1 MAGRSDDS
9 PVGGGPSWFARL
21 AVGVFRHRSWVLV
34 GTLLLLGAAVWALL
48 RGGHL
53 TTGTIEGIESAR
65 AEALARG
72 AAAGSNDQ
80 TLAVIFHHDAWT
92 SDDPRFTQALT
103 SVLARVGR
111 LPEVASV
118 VSPVGAPE
126 ALRARFVARTG
137 HDVLALVRL
146 KGGEREATAAFPA
159 VRAALSDPHL
169 RTTLTGKV
177 AFLAALNEL
186 LEHDLLRAELLS
198 FPLALLVLLWVFRT
212 VVAAML
218 PLVVGGLAVLCGVAG
233 VLLLSR
239 VTNMAQY
246 TLNVVSL
253 IGLGVAIDYS
263 LFIVSRFRSEL
274 ASGSSTE
281 AALARTL
288 DTAGRAVAFSG
299 LAVTVG
305 LGGLLFFRGSY
316 LSAMGL
322 GGALV
327 VAFAVLFAL
336 TVLPA
341 LLAWL
346 GPRVDWGRL
355 PFTRT
360 AGRGGGW
367 HALATWVMRHPW
379 WVLLPTLTLLL
390 AMGLPFRRLQLA
402 ATDIT
407 ALPEHT
413 EARQGAETL
422 ARLFPREAAT
432 RVLVAVEFPG
442 GSPLAPER
450 AGALYDASRRVA
462 AMPGVV
468 GVESAVDVVPGVDR
482 ATALRMA
489 ASPPG
494 LLPPEVQAARA
505 AYVTGNVAVMQVL
518 TSAPPSSLEARN
530 LVRALR
536 EDRGVGD
543 GRWLVGGQTA
553 ADVDA
558 AAFVKRHTPAAVGF
572 VMGMTCLV
580 LFALLRSVLL
590 PLKALLMNLLSLA
603 GSFGALVWIFQE
615 GHLHRL
621 LRFEPGPIEPS
632 LPILLFCALFGLSM
646 DYEVLLLS
654 RIREEWL
661 RTGDN
666 TRAVAEGL
674 ERTGGL
680 ITSAAAI
687 MVAVFAAFTL
697 ASVVVVKAMGL
708 GMAIA
713 VALDATLVRVLI
725 VPAMMRL
732 MGDLNWWGP
741 GHWRRSRA
749 RAPGTEVRP

>member
-1 MAGRSDDS
+1 MSQPTSDA
-9 PVGGGPSWFARL
+9 PSVFARL
-21 AVGVFRHRSWVLV
+21 ARGVYRHWGRVLGGGGVLLALAVWVL
-34 GTLLLLGAAVWALL
+34 LQ
-48 RGGHL
+48 GGHL
-53 TTGTIEGIESAR
+53 TTGTIDGIEASR
-65 AEALARG
+65 AESLARG
-72 AAAGSNDQ
+72 AAAGANDQ
-80 TLAVIFHHDAWT
+80 TLAVIFHRDDWT
-92 SDDPRFTQALT
+92 TDDPRFTQAVA
-103 SVLARVGR
+103 SVLERVQR
-111 LPEVASV
+111 LPEVEAV

-126 ALRARFVARTG
+126 AFRARFVAKTG
-137 HDVLALVRL
+137 HDLLALVRL

-159 VRAALSDPHL
+159 VRAALEDPRL
-169 RTTLTGKV
+169 QTTLTGKV
-177 AFLAALNEL
+177 AFVHALNEL
-186 LEHDLLRAELLS
+186 LAHDLLRAELIS

-212 VVAAML
+212 AVAAML

-274 ASGSSTE
+274 AEGLTTE
-281 AALARTL
+281 DALARTL

-305 LGGLLFFRGSY
+305 LAGLLFFRGSY

-341 LLAWL
+341 LLSWL
-346 GPRVDWGRL
+346 GPRVDRGKL
-355 PFTRT
+355 PFAHTNR
-360 AGRGGGW
+360 RGGAW

-379 WVLLPTLTLLL
+379 WVLVPTLALLL
-390 AMGLPFRRLQLA
+390 AMGLPFRRLELA

-407 ALPEHT
+407 ALPAHT

-432 RVLVAVEFPG
+432 RVLVAVEFPSG
-442 GSPLAPER
+442 NPFTPER
-450 AGALYDASRRVA
+450 AGALFDASRRIA
-462 AMPGVV
+462 SLPGVV
-468 GVESAVDVVPGVDR
+468 GVESAVDLVPGMDR
-482 ATALRMA
+482 ATVQRMA
-489 ASPPG
+489 AAPPQA
-494 LLPPEVQAARA
+494 LPPELGSARA
-505 AYVTGNVAVMQVL
+505 AYLTGNVAVLQVL
-518 TSAPPSSLEARN
+518 TSQAPSSREARD
-530 LVRALR
+530 LVRELR
-536 EDRGVGD
+536 VDRAVGD
-543 GRWLVGGQTA
+543 GRLTVGGQTA
-553 ADVDA
+553 SDVDA
-558 AAFVKRHTPAAVGF
+558 AAFVKHHTPAAVGF
-572 VMGMTCLV
+572 VMGMTCVV
-580 LFALLRSVLL
+580 LFVLLRSVVL
-590 PLKALLMNLLSLA
+590 PLKALLMNLLSLT

-632 LPILLFCALFGLSM
+632 LPILLFCTLFGLSM

-666 TRAVAEGL
+666 THAVAEGL
-674 ERTGGL
+674 EQTGGL

-687 MVAVFAAFTL
+687 MVAVFAAFSL

-741 GHWRRSRA
+741 GHSWRSRA
-749 RAPGTEVRP
+749 RVKQREVVP

>member
-1 MAGRSDDS
+1 MNEPAGDA
-9 PVGGGPSWFARL
+9 PSVFTRWAS
-21 AVGVFRHRSWVLV
+21 GVHRHRGRVLA
-34 GTLLLLGAAVWALL
+34 GTLALLAAALWLLLQGGA
-48 RGGHL
+48 L
-53 TTGTIEGIESAR
+53 TTGTIDGIEAAR
-65 AEALARG
+65 AESLARG

-80 TLAVIFHHDAWT
+80 TLAVIFHRDDWT
-92 SDDPRFTQALT
+92 AEDPRFTQAVT
-103 SVLARVGR
+103 QVLARVGR
-111 LPEVASV
+111 LPEVESV
-118 VSPVGAPE
+118 VSPVDAPP
-126 ALRARFVARTG
+126 AIRARFVAKTG
-137 HDVLALVRL
+137 HDLLALVRL

-159 VRAALSDPHL
+159 VREALEDP
-169 RTTLTGKV
+169 RFQTTLTGKV
-177 AFLAALNEL
+177 AFLDALNQL

-198 FPLALLVLLWVFRT
+198 FPLALVVLLWVFRT
-212 VVAAML
+212 VVAAVL

-239 VTNMAQY
+239 YTNMAQY

-263 LFIVSRFRSEL
+263 LFIVSRFRAEL
-274 ASGSSTE
+274 AAGLTTE
-281 AALARTL
+281 RALMRTL

-299 LAVTVG
+299 LAVAVG

-341 LLAWL
+341 LLSWL
-346 GPRVDWGRL
+346 GPRVDRGRL
-355 PFTRT
+355 PFTRG
-360 AGRGGGW
+360 AGRGGLW

-379 WVLLPTLTLLL
+379 WVLLPTLALLL
-390 AMGLPFRRLQLA
+390 AMGLPFRRLELA

-407 ALPEHT
+407 ALPEDT
-413 EARQGAETL
+413 PARQGAERL

-432 RVLVAVEFPG
+432 RVLVAVEFPSG
-442 GSPLAPER
+442 NPLTPER
-450 AGALYDASRRVA
+450 AGALFDASRRIA
-462 AMPGVV
+462 ALPGVL
-468 GVESAVDVVPGVDR
+468 GVESAVDLVPGMDR
-482 ATALRMA
+482 ATVQRLAAAPPQAMPPELA
-489 ASPPG
+489 AS
-494 LLPPEVQAARA
+494 RA
-505 AYVTGNVAVMQVL
+505 AYLTGSVAVMQVL
-518 TSAPPSSLEARN
+518 TSAPPSSREARD
-530 LVRALR
+530 LVRTLR
-536 EDRGVGD
+536 ENRVVGD
-543 GRWLVGGQTA
+543 GRWVVGGQTA
-553 ADVDA
+553 TDVDA
-558 AAFVKRHTPAAVGF
+558 GAFVRHHTPAAVGF

-580 LFALLRSVLL
+580 LFVLLRSVVL
-590 PLKALLMNLLSLA
+590 PLKALLMNVLSLA

-666 TRAVAEGL
+666 THAVAEGL

-687 MVAVFAAFTL
+687 MVAVFAAFSL
-697 ASVVVVKAMGL
+697 ASVVVVKAMGV

-741 GHWRRSRA
+741 GHRGRPHVRA
-749 RAPGTEVRP
+749 EGTEVRP

>member
-1 MAGRSDDS
+1 MEPAGDA
-9 PVGGGPSWFARL
+9 PSAFTWL
-21 AVGVFRHRSWVLV
+21 ADAVHRHGRWVLV
-34 GTLLLLGAAVWALL
+34 GSGVLLALAVWVLAL
-48 RGGHL
+48 GGHL
-53 TTGTIEGIESAR
+53 TTGTIDGVESAR

-80 TLAVIFHHDAWT
+80 TLAVIFHRDDWRADAAPFQGAV
-92 SDDPRFTQALT
+92 SQ
-103 SVLARVGR
+103 VLARVEK
-111 LPEVASV
+111 LPEVESV

-126 ALRARFVARTG
+126 AYRARFVAGTG

-146 KGGEREATAAFPA
+146 KGGEREATAAFPT
-159 VRAALSDPHL
+159 VSAALQDPRL
-169 RTTLTGKV
+169 RTTITGKV
-177 AFLAALNEL
+177 AFLDALNAL
-186 LEHDLLRAELLS
+186 LAHDLLRAELIS
-198 FPLALLVLLWVFRT
+198 FPLALVVLLWVFRS
-212 VVAAML
+212 VVAAAL

-263 LFIVSRFRSEL
+263 LFIVSRFRAEL
-274 ASGSSTE
+274 GAGRSTE
-281 AALARTL
+281 QALARTL

-336 TVLPA
+336 TALPA
-341 LLAWL
+341 LLSWL
-346 GPRVDWGRL
+346 GPRVDLGRL
-355 PFTRT
+355 PFVNRV
-360 AGRGGGW
+360 GRGGGW

-379 WVLLPTLTLLL
+379 WVLLPTLVLLL

-407 ALPEHT
+407 ALPEDT
-413 EARQGAETL
+413 PARQGAATL

-432 RVLVAVEFPG
+432 RVLVVVEFPSG
-442 GSPLAPER
+442 NPFTPAR
-450 AGALYDASRRVA
+450 ASALYDASRRIA
-462 AMPGVV
+462 ALPGVL
-468 GVESAVDVVPGVDR
+468 GVESAVDLAPGMDR
-482 ATALRMA
+482 SRLEQMAAAPPEALPPALR
-489 ASPPG
+489 
-494 LLPPEVQAARA
+494 AARN
-505 AYVTGNVAVMQVL
+505 AYLSGHAAVMQVL
-518 TSAPPSSLEARN
+518 TSAAPTSPEARA
-530 LVRALR
+530 LVRTLR
-536 EDRGVGD
+536 EERTVGD
-543 GRWLVGGQTA
+543 GHLLVGGQTA
-553 ADVDA
+553 MDVDA
-558 AAFVKRHTPAAVGF
+558 TAFVRHHTPAAVAF
-572 VMGMTCLV
+572 VMGMTCVV
-580 LFALLRSVLL
+580 LFILLRSVVL
-590 PLKALLMNLLSLA
+590 PLKALLMNLLSLC

-615 GHLHRL
+615 GHLQHL

-666 TRAVAEGL
+666 THAVAEGL

-687 MVAVFAAFTL
+687 MVAVFAAFSL
-697 ASVVVVKAMGL
+697 ATVVVVKAMGV

-725 VPAMMRL
+725 VPSMMRL
-732 MGDLNWWGP
+732 MGDFNWWGP
-741 GHWRRSRA
+741 GHSGRPGA
-749 RAPGTEVRP
+749 RDSGTRG

>member
-1 MAGRSDDS
+1 MSAETTS
-9 PVGGGPSWFARL
+9 PSLFARL
-21 AVGVFRHRSWVLV
+21 ALGVHRHRRVVLV
-34 GTLLLLGAAVWALL
+34 GAGVFLLVAIGVLS

-53 TTGTIEGIESAR
+53 TTGTIDGIEAAR
-65 AEALARG
+65 AEALARP
-72 AAAGSNDQ
+72 ATAGSTDQ
-80 TLAVIFHHDAWT
+80 TLAVIFHHDTWT
-92 SDDPRFTQALT
+92 ANEPRFTQAMAD
-103 SVLARVGR
+103 VLERVRR
-111 LPEVASV
+111 LPEVESV
-118 VSPVGAPE
+118 VSPVGAPG
-126 ALRARFVARTG
+126 ALGARFVSATG

-146 KGGEREATAAFPA
+146 KGGEREAVAAFPT
-159 VRAALSDPHL
+159 VRAALDDPRL
-169 RTTLTGKV
+169 ETTLTGKV
-177 AFLAALNEL
+177 AFLAALNQL
-186 LEHDLLRAELLS
+186 LEHDLLRAELIS

-263 LFIVSRFRSEL
+263 LFIVSRFRGEL
-274 ASGSSTE
+274 AEGLSTQ
-281 AALARTL
+281 AALVRTL

-305 LGGLLFFRGSY
+305 LAGLLFFHGSY

-341 LLAWL
+341 LLSWL
-346 GPRVDWGRL
+346 GPRVDKGRL
-355 PFTRT
+355 PF
-360 AGRGGGW
+360 GRGTGRVGVW
-367 HALATWVMRHPW
+367 HALATWVMKHPW
-379 WVLLPTLTLLL
+379 LVLLPTLALLL
-390 AMGLPFRRLQLA
+390 AMGLPFRRLELA

-407 ALPEHT
+407 ALPPGT
-413 EARQGAETL
+413 EARQGAQTL

-432 RVLVAVEFPG
+432 RVLVAVEFPSG
-442 GSPLAPER
+442 DALTPER
-450 AGALYDASRRVA
+450 SAALFDASRRMA
-462 AMPGVV
+462 ALPGVV
-468 GVESAVDVVPGVDR
+468 GVESAVDLSPDLDK
-482 ATALRMA
+482 ATYQQMA
-489 ASPPG
+489 AAPPE
-494 LLPPEVQAARA
+494 LLPAEVRAARD
-505 AYVTGNVAVMQVL
+505 AYRAGNVAVLQVL
-518 TSAPPSSLEARN
+518 TSAPPSSHQARE

-536 EDRGVGD
+536 QERTVGD
-543 GRWLVGGQTA
+543 GTLLVGGQTA
-553 ADVDA
+553 TDVDA
-558 AAFVKRHTPAAVGF
+558 TEFLKENTPAAVGF
-572 VMGMTCLV
+572 VMGMTCIV
-580 LFALLRSVLL
+580 LFVLLRSVVL

-666 TRAVAEGL
+666 THAVAEGL

-687 MVAVFAAFTL
+687 MVAVFAAFAL

-732 MGDLNWWGP
+732 MGDWNWW
-741 GHWRRSRA
+741 
-749 RAPGTEVRP
+749 APGARGRGERR

>member
-1 MAGRSDDS
+1 MSDATAS
-9 PVGGGPSWFARL
+9 TSLFARL
-21 AVGVFRHRSWVLV
+21 AVGVHRHRGVVLAGAV
-34 GTLLLLGAAVWALL
+34 VFLLAAVWVLSQ
-48 RGGHL
+48 GGHL
-53 TTGTIEGIESAR
+53 TTGTIDGIEAAR
-65 AEALARG
+65 AEALARP
-72 AAAGSNDQ
+72 ATAGSTDQ
-80 TLAVIFHHDAWT
+80 TLAVIFHHDTWT
-92 SDDPRFTQALT
+92 ANEPRFTQAMT
-103 SVLARVGR
+103 DVLERVRR
-111 LPEVASV
+111 LSQVESV

-126 ALRARFVARTG
+126 ALGARFVSGTG

-146 KGGEREATAAFPA
+146 KGGEREAVAAFPT
-159 VRAALSDPHL
+159 VRAALDDSRL
-169 RTTLTGKV
+169 ETTLTGKV
-177 AFLAALNEL
+177 AFLAALNQL
-186 LEHDLLRAELLS
+186 LEHDLLRAELIS

-263 LFIVSRFRSEL
+263 LFIVSRFRGEL
-274 ASGSSTE
+274 AEGLSTE

-305 LGGLLFFRGSY
+305 LAGLLFFHGSY

-341 LLAWL
+341 LLSWL
-346 GPRVDWGRL
+346 GPRVDKGRL
-355 PFTRT
+355 PF
-360 AGRGGGW
+360 GRGTGRVGVW
-367 HALATWVMRHPW
+367 HALATWVMKHPW
-379 WVLLPTLTLLL
+379 LVLLPTLALLL
-390 AMGLPFRRLQLA
+390 AMGLPFRRLELA

-407 ALPEHT
+407 ALPPGT
-413 EARQGAETL
+413 EAREGARTL

-432 RVLVAVEFPG
+432 RVLVAVEFPSG
-442 GSPLAPER
+442 D
-450 AGALYDASRRVA
+450 ALTPQRSSALFDASRRMA
-462 AMPGVV
+462 ALPGVV
-468 GVESAVDVVPGVDR
+468 GVESAVDLAPDLDK
-482 ATALRMA
+482 ATYQQMA
-489 ASPPG
+489 AAPPE
-494 LLPPEVQAARA
+494 LLPAEVRAARD
-505 AYVTGNVAVMQVL
+505 AYRAGNVAVLQVL
-518 TSAPPSSLEARN
+518 TSAPPSSHEARE

-536 EDRGVGD
+536 RERAVGD
-543 GRWLVGGQTA
+543 GTLSVGGQTA
-553 ADVDA
+553 TDVDA
-558 AAFVKRHTPAAVGF
+558 TEFLKENTPAAVGF
-572 VMGMTCLV
+572 VMGMTCIV
-580 LFALLRSVLL
+580 LFVLLRSVVL

-615 GHLHRL
+615 GHLHQL

-666 TRAVAEGL
+666 THAVAEGL

-687 MVAVFAAFTL
+687 MVAVFAAFAL

-732 MGDLNWWGP
+732 MGDWNWW
-741 GHWRRSRA
+741 
-749 RAPGTEVRP
+749 APGARGRGVRR

>member
-1 MAGRSDDS
+1 MSAETTS
-9 PVGGGPSWFARL
+9 PSLFARL
-21 AVGVFRHRSWVLV
+21 ALGVHRHRRAVLV
-34 GTLLLLGAAVWALL
+34 GAVVFLLAAIGVLS

-53 TTGTIEGIESAR
+53 TTGTIDGIEAAR
-65 AEALARG
+65 AEALARP
-72 AAAGSNDQ
+72 ATAGSTDQ
-80 TLAVIFHHDAWT
+80 TLAVIFHHDTWT
-92 SDDPRFTQALT
+92 AKQPRFTQAMT
-103 SVLARVGR
+103 DVLERVRR
-111 LPEVASV
+111 LPEVESV

-126 ALRARFVARTG
+126 ALGARFVSATG

-146 KGGEREATAAFPA
+146 KGGEREAVAAFPA
-159 VRAALSDPHL
+159 VRAALDDPRL
-169 RTTLTGKV
+169 ETTLTGKV
-177 AFLAALNEL
+177 AFLAALNQL
-186 LEHDLLRAELLS
+186 LEHDLLRAELIS

-263 LFIVSRFRSEL
+263 LFIVSRFRGEL
-274 ASGSSTE
+274 AEGLSTE
-281 AALARTL
+281 AALVRTL

-305 LGGLLFFRGSY
+305 LSGLLFFHGSY

-341 LLAWL
+341 LLSWL
-346 GPRVDWGRL
+346 GPRVDKGRL
-355 PFTRT
+355 PF
-360 AGRGGGW
+360 GRGTGPVGVW
-367 HALATWVMRHPW
+367 HALATWVMKHPW
-379 WVLLPTLTLLL
+379 LVLLPTLALLL
-390 AMGLPFRRLQLA
+390 AMGLPFRRLELA

-407 ALPEHT
+407 ALPPGT
-413 EARQGAETL
+413 EARQGAQTL

-432 RVLVAVEFPG
+432 RVLVAVEFPSG
-442 GSPLAPER
+442 DALTAER
-450 AGALYDASRRVA
+450 SAALFDASRRMA
-462 AMPGVV
+462 ALPGVV
-468 GVESAVDVVPGVDR
+468 GVESAVDLSPGLDK
-482 ATALRMA
+482 ATYQQMA
-489 ASPPG
+489 AAPPE
-494 LLPPEVQAARA
+494 LLPAEVRAARE
-505 AYVTGNVAVMQVL
+505 AYRAGSVAVLQVL
-518 TSAPPSSLEARN
+518 TSAPPSSHQARE

-536 EDRGVGD
+536 QERTVGD
-543 GRWLVGGQTA
+543 GTLLVGGQTA
-553 ADVDA
+553 TDVDA
-558 AAFVKRHTPAAVGF
+558 TEFLKENTPAAVGF
-572 VMGMTCLV
+572 VMGMTCIV
-580 LFALLRSVLL
+580 LYVLLRSVVL

-666 TRAVAEGL
+666 THAVAEGL

-687 MVAVFAAFTL
+687 MVAVFAAFAL

-732 MGDLNWWGP
+732 MGDWNWW
-741 GHWRRSRA
+741 
-749 RAPGTEVRP
+749 APGARGRGERR

>member
-1 MAGRSDDS
+1 MSAETTS
-9 PVGGGPSWFARL
+9 PSLFARL
-21 AVGVFRHRSWVLV
+21 ALGVHRHRRAVLV
-34 GTLLLLGAAVWALL
+34 GAVVFLLAAIWVLS

-53 TTGTIEGIESAR
+53 TTGTIDGIEAAR
-65 AEALARG
+65 AEALARP
-72 AAAGSNDQ
+72 ATAGSTDQ
-80 TLAVIFHHDAWT
+80 TLAVIFHHDTWT
-92 SDDPRFTQALT
+92 AKQPRFTQAMT
-103 SVLARVGR
+103 DVLERVRR
-111 LPEVASV
+111 LPEVESV

-126 ALRARFVARTG
+126 ALGARFVSATG

-146 KGGEREATAAFPA
+146 KGGEREAVAAFPT
-159 VRAALSDPHL
+159 VRAALDDPRL
-169 RTTLTGKV
+169 ETTQTGKV
-177 AFLAALNEL
+177 AFLAALNQL
-186 LEHDLLRAELLS
+186 LEHDLLRAELIS

-263 LFIVSRFRSEL
+263 LFIVSRFRGEL
-274 ASGSSTE
+274 AEGLSTQ

-305 LGGLLFFRGSY
+305 LAGLLFFHGSY

-341 LLAWL
+341 LLSWL
-346 GPRVDWGRL
+346 GPRVDKGRL
-355 PFTRT
+355 PF
-360 AGRGGGW
+360 GRGTGRVGVW
-367 HALATWVMRHPW
+367 HALATWVMKHPW
-379 WVLLPTLTLLL
+379 LVLLPTLALLL
-390 AMGLPFRRLQLA
+390 AMGLPFRRLELA

-407 ALPEHT
+407 ALPPGT
-413 EARQGAETL
+413 EARQGAQTL

-432 RVLVAVEFPG
+432 RVLVAVEFPSG
-442 GSPLAPER
+442 DALTAER
-450 AGALYDASRRVA
+450 SAALFDASRRMA
-462 AMPGVV
+462 ALPGVV
-468 GVESAVDVVPGVDR
+468 GVESAVDLSPGLDK
-482 ATALRMA
+482 ATYQQMA
-489 ASPPG
+489 AAPPE
-494 LLPPEVQAARA
+494 LLPAEVRAARE
-505 AYVTGNVAVMQVL
+505 AYRAGSVAVLQVL
-518 TSAPPSSLEARN
+518 TSAPPSSHQARE

-536 EDRGVGD
+536 QERTVGD
-543 GRWLVGGQTA
+543 GTLLVGGQTA
-553 ADVDA
+553 TDVDA
-558 AAFVKRHTPAAVGF
+558 TEFLKENTPAAVGF
-572 VMGMTCLV
+572 VMGMTCIV
-580 LFALLRSVLL
+580 LYVLLRSVVL

-666 TRAVAEGL
+666 THAVAEGL

-687 MVAVFAAFTL
+687 MVAVFAAFAL

-732 MGDLNWWGP
+732 MGDWNWW
-741 GHWRRSRA
+741 
-749 RAPGTEVRP
+749 APGARGRGERR

>member
-1 MAGRSDDS
+1 MLGGAG
-9 PVGGGPSWFARL
+9 VLL
-21 AVGVFRHRSWVLV
+21 AL
-34 GTLLLLGAAVWALL
+34 AVWALL
-48 RGGHL
+48 QGGHL
-53 TTGTIEGIESAR
+53 TTGTIDGTESSR
-65 AEALARG
+65 AVALVRG

-80 TLAVIFHHDAWT
+80 TVAVIFHRDDWT
-92 SDDPRFTQALT
+92 TDEPRFSQAVA
-103 SVLARVGR
+103 SVLARVER
-111 LPEVASV
+111 LPEVESV
-118 VSPVGAPE
+118 VSPVGAPP
-126 ALRARFVARTG
+126 AFRARFVAKTG
-137 HDVLALVRL
+137 HDLLALVRL
-146 KGGEREATAAFPA
+146 KGGEREATAAFPT
-159 VRAALSDPHL
+159 VREALEDP
-169 RTTLTGKV
+169 RFQTTLTGKV
-177 AFLAALNEL
+177 AFVAALNAL

-212 VVAAML
+212 AVAAML

-263 LFIVSRFRSEL
+263 LFIVSRFRAEL
-274 ASGSSTE
+274 SAGLTTE
-281 AALARTL
+281 QALMRTL

-299 LAVTVG
+299 LAVAVG
-305 LGGLLFFRGSY
+305 LAGLLFFRGSY

-341 LLAWL
+341 LLSWL
-346 GPRVDWGRL
+346 GPRVDKGRL
-355 PFTRT
+355 PFSRG
-360 AGRGGGW
+360 AGRGGLW

-390 AMGLPFRRLQLA
+390 AMGLPFRRLELA

-407 ALPEHT
+407 ALPADT
-413 EARQGAETL
+413 EARRGAETL
-422 ARLFPREAAT
+422 ARLFPREAAA
-432 RVLVAVEFPG
+432 RVLVAVRFPSG
-442 GSPLAPER
+442 EAFTPER
-450 AGALYDASRRVA
+450 AGALYDASRRIA
-462 AMPGVV
+462 SLPGVV
-468 GVESAVDVVPGVDR
+468 GVESAVDLVPGMDR
-482 ATALRMA
+482 ATVQQLAGAPLQA
-489 ASPPG
+489 
-494 LLPPEVQAARA
+494 LPPELRAARA
-505 AYVTGNVAVMQVL
+505 AYLTGNVAVMQVL
-518 TSAPPSSLEARN
+518 TSEAPSSREARD
-530 LVRALR
+530 LVRTLR
-536 EDRGVGD
+536 EDRAVGD
-543 GRWLVGGQTA
+543 GRLVVGGQTA

-558 AAFVKRHTPAAVGF
+558 TAFVKHHTPAAVAF
-572 VMGMTCLV
+572 VMGMTCVV
-580 LFALLRSVLL
+580 LFVLLRSVVL

-615 GHLHRL
+615 GHLRRL
-621 LRFEPGPIEPS
+621 LDFEPGPIEPS

-666 TRAVAEGL
+666 THAVAEGL
-674 ERTGGL
+674 EQTGGL

-687 MVAVFAAFTL
+687 MVAVFAAFSL

-741 GHWRRSRA
+741 GHSAHSKHLPAQGRA
-749 RAPGTEVRP
+749 REETP

>member
-1 MAGRSDDS
+1 MSD
-9 PVGGGPSWFARL
+9 PVGAGASPFTRL
-21 AVGVFRHRSWVLV
+21 ARGVHRHRGRVLGGAGV
-34 GTLLLLGAAVWALL
+34 LLALAVWALL
-48 RGGHL
+48 QGGHL

-72 AAAGSNDQ
+72 AAAGSTDQ
-80 TLAVIFHHDAWT
+80 TLAVIFHRDDWT
-92 SDDPRFTQALT
+92 TDDPRFGEAVA
-103 SVLARVGR
+103 SVLARVEW
-111 LPEVASV
+111 LPEVESV

-126 ALRARFVARTG
+126 AFRARFVAKTG
-137 HDVLALVRL
+137 HDLLAMVRL

-159 VRAALSDPHL
+159 VRKALEDP
-169 RTTLTGKV
+169 RFQTTLTGKV
-177 AFLAALNEL
+177 AFLSALNEL

-198 FPLALLVLLWVFRT
+198 FPLALVVLLWVFRT

-263 LFIVSRFRSEL
+263 LFIVSRFRAEL
-274 ASGSSTE
+274 AEGLTTE
-281 AALARTL
+281 QALMRTL

-305 LGGLLFFRGSY
+305 LAGLLFFRGSY

-341 LLAWL
+341 LLSWL
-346 GPRVDWGRL
+346 GPRVDKGRL
-355 PFTRT
+355 PFARGT
-360 AGRGGGW
+360 GRGGLW

-390 AMGLPFRRLQLA
+390 AMGLPFRRLELA

-407 ALPEHT
+407 ALPAHT

-432 RVLVAVEFPG
+432 RVLVAVEFPSG
-442 GSPLAPER
+442 NPFTPER
-450 AGALYDASRRVA
+450 AGALHDASRRIA
-462 AMPGVV
+462 SLPGVV
-468 GVESAVDVVPGVDR
+468 GVESAVDLVPGTDR
-482 ATALRMA
+482 ATVQQLAGAPLQA
-489 ASPPG
+489 
-494 LLPPEVQAARA
+494 LPPELRAARA
-505 AYVTGNVAVMQVL
+505 AYLTDNVAVLQVL
-518 TSAPPSSLEARN
+518 TSQAPSSREARD
-530 LVRALR
+530 LVRTLR
-536 EDRGVGD
+536 QDRAVGD
-543 GRWLVGGQTA
+543 GRLVVGGQTA
-553 ADVDA
+553 TDVDA
-558 AAFVKRHTPAAVGF
+558 TAFVKRHTPAAVAF
-572 VMGMTCLV
+572 VMGMTCVV
-580 LFALLRSVLL
+580 LFVLLRSVVL
-590 PLKALLMNLLSLA
+590 PLKALLMNLLSLT

-621 LRFEPGPIEPS
+621 LDFEPGPIEPS

-666 TRAVAEGL
+666 THAVAEGL

-687 MVAVFAAFTL
+687 MVAVFAAFSL

-725 VPAMMRL
+725 VPSMMRL

-741 GHWRRSRA
+741 GHSAHVRHLH
-749 RAPGTEVRP
+749 APGRTREETP

>member
-1 MAGRSDDS
+1 MSEPTSAS
-9 PVGGGPSWFARL
+9 PSLFARL
-21 AVGVFRHRSWVLV
+21 ARGVYRHWGWVLGGGGV
-34 GTLLLLGAAVWALL
+34 LLALAVYGLLQ
-48 RGGHL
+48 GGHL
-53 TTGTIEGIESAR
+53 TTGTIDGIESSR

-72 AAAGSNDQ
+72 AAAGSMDQ
-80 TLAVIFHHDAWT
+80 TLAVIFHRDDWT
-92 SDDPRFTQALT
+92 TDDPRFTQAVG
-103 SVLARVGR
+103 SVLERVQR
-111 LPEVASV
+111 LPEVEAV

-126 ALRARFVARTG
+126 AFRARFVSKTG
-137 HDVLALVRL
+137 HDLLALVRL

-159 VRAALSDPHL
+159 VRAALEDP
-169 RTTLTGKV
+169 RFQTTLTGKV
-177 AFLAALNEL
+177 AFVHALNEL

-239 VTNMAQY
+239 YTNMAQY

-274 ASGSSTE
+274 ADGLTTQE
-281 AALARTL
+281 ALARTL

-305 LGGLLFFRGSY
+305 LSGLLFFRGSY

-346 GPRVDWGRL
+346 GPRVDRGKL
-355 PFTRT
+355 PFAHPNR
-360 AGRGGGW
+360 RGGAW

-379 WVLLPTLTLLL
+379 WVLLPTLALLL
-390 AMGLPFRRLQLA
+390 AMGLPFRRLELA

-413 EARQGAETL
+413 EARQGARTL

-432 RVLVAVEFPG
+432 RVLVAVEFPSG
-442 GSPLAPER
+442 DAFTPER
-450 AGALYDASRRVA
+450 AGALFDASRRIA
-462 AMPGVV
+462 SLPGVV
-468 GVESAVDVVPGVDR
+468 GVESAVDLVPGMDR
-482 ATALRMA
+482 ATVQQMA
-489 ASPPG
+489 GAPPRAV
-494 LLPPEVQAARA
+494 PPELRAARA
-505 AYVTGNVAVMQVL
+505 AYLTGSVAVLQVL
-518 TSAPPSSLEARN
+518 TSSAPSSREARD

-536 EDRGVGD
+536 EDRAVGD
-543 GRWLVGGQTA
+543 GRLRVGGQTA
-553 ADVDA
+553 SDVDA
-558 AAFVKRHTPAAVGF
+558 TAFVKQHTPAAVGF
-572 VMGMTCLV
+572 VMGMTCVV
-580 LFALLRSVLL
+580 LFVLLRSVVL

-666 TRAVAEGL
+666 THAVAEGL
-674 ERTGGL
+674 EQTGGL

-687 MVAVFAAFTL
+687 MVAVFAAFSL

-725 VPAMMRL
+725 VPSMMRL

-741 GHWRRSRA
+741 GHSGGSRA
-749 RAPGTEVRP
+749 RVKGREVAP

>member
-1 MAGRSDDS
+1 MSNATAS
-9 PVGGGPSWFARL
+9 PSLFARL
-21 AVGVFRHRSWVLV
+21 AGGVHRHRGMVLGGAVVFLALAIWVL
-34 GTLLLLGAAVWALL
+34 LQ
-48 RGGHL
+48 GGHL
-53 TTGTIEGIESAR
+53 TTGTIDGIEAAR
-65 AEALARG
+65 AEALARP
-72 AAAGSNDQ
+72 AAAGSTDQ
-80 TLAVIFHHDAWT
+80 TLAVIFHHDTWT
-92 SDDPRFTQALT
+92 TDEPRFTQAVAD
-103 SVLARVGR
+103 VLARVRR
-111 LPEVASV
+111 LPEVEAV
-118 VSPVGAPE
+118 VSPVDAPAE
-126 ALRARFVARTG
+126 FRARFVSRTG
-137 HDVLALVRL
+137 HDLLALVRL

-159 VRAALSDPHL
+159 VSAALEDPRL
-169 RTTLTGKV
+169 DTTLTGKV
-177 AFLAALNEL
+177 AFLAALNQL
-186 LEHDLLRAELLS
+186 LEHDLLRAELIS

-263 LFIVSRFRSEL
+263 LFIVSRFRGEL
-274 ASGSSTE
+274 AQGLSTE
-281 AALARTL
+281 QALTRTL

-305 LGGLLFFRGSY
+305 LSGLLFFRGSY

-341 LLAWL
+341 LLSWL
-346 GPRVDWGRL
+346 GPRVDKGRL
-355 PFTRT
+355 PF
-360 AGRGGGW
+360 GRATGRSGLW
-367 HALATWVMRHPW
+367 HALARWVMKHPW
-379 WVLLPTLTLLL
+379 LVLLPTLTLLL
-390 AMGLPFRRLQLA
+390 AMGLPFRRLELA

-407 ALPEHT
+407 ALPPDT
-413 EARQGAETL
+413 EARRGAETL

-432 RVLVAVEFPG
+432 RVLVAVEFPSG
-442 GSPLAPER
+442 DPFTPQR
-450 AGALYDASRRVA
+450 ASALFDASRRMA
-462 AMPGVV
+462 ALPGVV
-468 GVESAVDVVPGVDR
+468 GVESAVDLAPGMDK
-482 ATALRMA
+482 AAYQQLAAAPPQMLPPALR
-489 ASPPG
+489 
-494 LLPPEVQAARA
+494 VARD
-505 AYVTGNVAVMQVL
+505 AYLTGHVAVFQVL
-518 TSAPPSSLEARN
+518 TSAHPSSKEARE
-530 LVRALR
+530 LVRTLR
-536 EDRGVGD
+536 EERSVGD
-543 GRWLVGGQTA
+543 GRLLVGGQTA
-553 ADVDA
+553 TDVDA
-558 AAFVKRHTPAAVGF
+558 TAFLKRYTPAAVGF
-572 VMGMTCLV
+572 VMGMTCIV
-580 LFALLRSVLL
+580 LFVLLRSVVL

-615 GHLHRL
+615 GHLHQL

-666 TRAVAEGL
+666 THAVAEGL
-674 ERTGGL
+674 EQTGGL

-687 MVAVFAAFTL
+687 MVAVFAAFAL

-741 GHWRRSRA
+741 GHHGHPPAQPAQDER
-749 RAPGTEVRP
+749 TEVRP